1 MSQQRGKL
9 GLVDLFGERS
19 TNEDQTPKFNFSF
32 LKRVKRLSEDFCYK
46 GKLNGK
52 ECLFRVDT
60 GSDVS
65 IISNKF
71 INGTERKIDVG
82 DCKLRYPTG
91 ENVSIKF
98 KINTE
103 IELGKLFIK
112 IPMFVS
118 EISDDCLLGVDFLR
132 RVNLSNV
139 FDSVFGESNVSKQVA
154 RVGEFNERVSCSLNE
169 LFVNYSKNLNEGQRE
184 IFIDFLEEFQDV
196 FSKEIIAGNCDVV
209 EHVINLKDSLPI
221 KQVPRR
227 IPFQMREEVNKIIE
241 DMRKQG
247 VIEESQSPWMSPAV
261 LVKKKD
267 GSIRFCVDYR
277 KLNSKTIKDS
287 FPLPRIDG
295 ILDQL
300 SGNTW
305 FSTIDLKSGYWQIKI
320 NSSDREKTAFSIGNG
335 LWQFTVMPFG
345 LCNAPA
351 TFQRLMEKILHG
363 LLFKIC
369 LVYLDDIII
378 FGKNF
383 NEMLNNLKKVFLR
396 IRSANLKINPE
407 KCVLFEK
414 HVKYLG
420 HIISLEGVTTD
431 PEKIAAVKEWPI
443 PHTKKQLRSFLGFSS
458 YYRKFIKGF
467 SSLAKPLYTLTE
479 NKNKFIW
486 EEKCQDAFDEL
497 KRVLSSS
504 PVLSFPREEG
514 EFILDTDA
522 SNIGIGA
529 VLSQKQEGKEK
540 VIAYY
545 SRVLNKPERNYCV
558 TRRELLAIV
567 NSLKFF
573 RHYLLGRKFLIR
585 TDHVSLKWLMSF
597 RELEGQLA
605 RWLERLQQY
614 DFDVVHRKGLS
625 HKNAD
630 GLSRRMCET
639 ENCQYCEKVERKSVS
654 KQEEIVACVTLE
666 EENLECWRQDQK
678 KDPSISIIV
687 QGKETNIRPSHSE
700 IAALDISA
708 QVYWS
713 YWDAL
718 IIKNGVLYKKWV
730 APNLETNILQLVV
743 PRHRVK
749 EILEEAH
756 DSSIGG
762 HFGVNKTLEKI
773 RKRFYWATCK
783 QDVENW
789 CRSCK
794 VCVSKQGPSGKGKSP
809 LQIYNVGLPFQR
821 VQMDV
826 LGPLP
831 KTDLGNRFIL
841 VIVDCFTKWVEAFP
855 VKNTRAKT
863 IAEVFVREIISR
875 HGVPSE
881 IHTDQGRNFESK
893 LFLELA
899 ELLGMKKTRTTAL
912 HPQSDGQVER
922 QHQTIINYLTKFI
935 SENQKNWDQW
945 IFMFLLA
952 YRSSKHESTG
962 VTPAEL
968 YLGRDL
974 RLPLDLLRGNPPEL
988 QDQELQTVED
998 YIKNLK
1004 EKIEKIHTYVRGK
1017 LSLKSSRVKVQ
1028 YDRKARQILF
1038 EEGQKVWLYNPRRF
1052 KGKAPKLQRNWEGP
1066 FTVIKKLSDVVYCI
1080 QKTLRHRKKVVHSD
1094 RLALFVERRLS

>member
-1 MSQQRGKL
+1 MPQQRGKL
-9 GLVDLFGERS
+9 GLVDLLGERPTYES
-19 TNEDQTPKFNFSF
+19 QSPKVNYFC
-32 LKRVKRLSEDFCYK
+32 LDKVKQLNEDFCYK

-52 ECLFRVDT
+52 ICSFRIDT

-65 IISNKF
+65 IINNKF
-71 INGTERKIDVG
+71 IEGTERKFDVKN
-82 DCKLRYPTG
+82 CKLRYPTG
-91 ENVSIKF
+91 ENVSVSF
-98 KINTE
+98 KIDTE
-103 IELGKLFIK
+103 VELGKFSVR

-118 EISDDCLLGVDFLR
+118 GISDDCLLGIDFLR
-132 RVNLSNV
+132 RVNLNNI
-139 FDSVFGESNVSKQVA
+139 FESVFRDSNSFQQVA
-154 RVGEFNERVSCSLNE
+154 RVEESVGRIPFSLRE
-169 LFVNYSKNLNEGQRE
+169 LFKENSKSLNEGQRE
-184 IFIDFLEEFQDV
+184 IFVDFLEEFQDV
-196 FSKEIIAGNCDVV
+196 FSNDIIAGNCDIVKHVV
-209 EHVINLKDSLPI
+209 NVRDSFPI

-227 IPFQMREEVNKIIE
+227 IPFHMRDEVNKIIE
-241 DMRKQG
+241 DMKEQG
-247 VIEESQSPWMSPAV
+247 IIEESQSPWISPAV

-267 GSIRFCVDYR
+267 GTIRFCVDYR
-277 KLNSKTIKDS
+277 KLNSQTVKDS
-287 FPLPRIDG
+287 FPLPRIDD

-305 FSTIDLKSGYWQIKI
+305 FSTLDLKSGYWQIKI
-320 NSSDREKTAFSIGNG
+320 DPKDKEKTAFSIGNG

-351 TFQRLMEKILHG
+351 TFQRLMEKVLHG
-363 LLFKIC
+363 LLSKIC
-369 LVYLDDIII
+369 LVYLDDVII

-383 NEMLNNLKKVFLR
+383 NEILNNLKMVFFRLR
-396 IRSANLKINPE
+396 LANLKINPK
-407 KCVLFEK
+407 KCVLLKK

-420 HIISLEGVTTD
+420 HIVSSEGIMTD

-467 SSLAKPLYTLTE
+467 SSLAKPLY
-479 NKNKFIW
+479 K
-486 EEKCQDAFDEL
+486 EECQSAFDQL
-497 KRVLSSS
+497 KCVLSSS
-504 PVLSFPREEG
+504 PILSFPKEEE

-529 VLSQKQEGKEK
+529 VLSQRQEGKEK

-567 NSLKFF
+567 DSLKFF

-585 TDHVSLKWLMSF
+585 TDHASLKWLMSF

-605 RWLERLQQY
+605 RWLERLQQF
-614 DFDVVHRKGLS
+614 DFEVIHRKGLS

-639 ENCQYCEKVERKSVS
+639 ENCQYCVKVEKKDALVQ
-654 KQEEIVACVTLE
+654 KEIVARVTLE
-666 EENLECWRQDQK
+666 EEDLEKWRQGQRS
-678 KDPSISIIV
+678 DPSVSIMIL
-687 QGKETNIRPSHSE
+687 GKETNVRPSHSE

-708 QVYWS
+708 QIYWS

-718 IIKNGVLYKKWV
+718 VIIDGVLYKRWV
-730 APNLETNILQLVV
+730 APNLKTNVFQLIV
-743 PRHRVK
+743 PRNRVK

-783 QDVENW
+783 QDVEDW
-789 CRSCK
+789 CKSCK
-794 VCVSKQGPSGKGKSP
+794 VCISKQGPLGKGKSP

-831 KTDLGNRFIL
+831 KTYLGNRFVL

-855 VKNTRAKT
+855 IRNIKAKT
-863 IAEVFVREIISR
+863 VAEVFVREIISR

-899 ELLGMKKTRTTAL
+899 ELLGIKKTKTTAL

-922 QHQTIINYLTKFI
+922 QHQTIINYLAKFI
-935 SENQKNWDQW
+935 SENQKDWDKW
-945 IFMFLLA
+945 IPMFLLA

-968 YLGRDL
+968 YLGREL
-974 RLPLDLLRGNPPEL
+974 RLPLDLLRGSPPEL
-988 QDQELQTVED
+988 HDQEVQTVEG
-998 YIKNLK
+998 YIRNLK
-1004 EKIEKIHTYVRGK
+1004 DKMEEIHSNVREK
-1017 LSLKSSRVKVQ
+1017 LSLKSSQVKIR
-1028 YDRKARQILF
+1028 YDRKARQVLF
-1038 EEGQKVWLYNPRRF
+1038 EEGQKVWLFNPRRF
-1052 KGKAPKLQRNWEGP
+1052 KGRAPKLQGNWEGP
-1066 FTVIKKLSDVVYCI
+1066 FSVVKKLSDVVYCI
-1080 QKTLRHRKKVVHSD
+1080 QKTPKHRRRVVHSD
-1094 RLALFVERRLS
+1094 RLAHYIERRIR

>member
-1 MSQQRGKL
+1 M
-9 GLVDLFGERS
+9 
-19 TNEDQTPKFNFSF
+19 
-32 LKRVKRLSEDFCYK
+32 
-46 GKLNGK
+46 
-52 ECLFRVDT
+52 
-60 GSDVS
+60 
-65 IISNKF
+65 
-71 INGTERKIDVG
+71 
-82 DCKLRYPTG
+82 
-91 ENVSIKF
+91 
-98 KINTE
+98 
-103 IELGKLFIK
+103 
-112 IPMFVS
+112 
-118 EISDDCLLGVDFLR
+118 
-132 RVNLSNV
+132 
-139 FDSVFGESNVSKQVA
+139 SKQVA
-154 RVGEFNERVSCSLNE
+154 CVGEFTEKVSFSLKE
-169 LFVNYSKNLNEGQRE
+169 LFVNNSKNLNEGQRE

-196 FSKEIIAGNCDVV
+196 FSKEVIAGNCDVV

-267 GSIRFCVDYR
+267 GTIRFCVDYR
-277 KLNSKTIKDS
+277 KLNSKTVKDS

-320 NSSDREKTAFSIGNG
+320 NSKDREKTAFSIGNG

-351 TFQRLMEKILHG
+351 TFQRLMEKVLHG
-363 LLFKIC
+363 LLSKIC

-383 NEMLNNLKKVFLR
+383 NEMLNNLKMVFLR
-396 IRSANLKINPE
+396 IRSVNLRINPE

-420 HIISLEGVTTD
+420 HIVSSEGVTTD
-431 PEKIAAVKEWPI
+431 PEKIAAVREWPI

-486 EEKCQDAFDEL
+486 EDKCQDAFDEL

-630 GLSRRMCET
+630 GLSRRLCET
-639 ENCQYCEKVERKSVS
+639 ENCQYCERVERKSVS

-666 EENLECWRQDQK
+666 EENLERWRQDQK

-687 QGKETNIRPSHSE
+687 LGKETNKRPSHSE
-700 IAALDISA
+700 IAALDVSA

-743 PRHRVK
+743 PRHCVK

-831 KTDLGNRFIL
+831 KTDSGNRFVL

-922 QHQTIINYLTKFI
+922 QHQTIINYLAKFI
-935 SENQKNWDQW
+935 AENQKNWDQW

-988 QDQELQTVED
+988 QDQELQTVEE

-1004 EKIEKIHTYVRGK
+1004 EKIEKVHTYVRGK
-1017 LSLKSSRVKVQ
+1017 FTEIFSSKSP
-1028 YDRKARQILF
+1028 L
-1038 EEGQKVWLYNPRRF
+1038 
-1052 KGKAPKLQRNWEGP
+1052 
-1066 FTVIKKLSDVVYCI
+1066 
-1080 QKTLRHRKKVVHSD
+1080 
-1094 RLALFVERRLS
+1094 